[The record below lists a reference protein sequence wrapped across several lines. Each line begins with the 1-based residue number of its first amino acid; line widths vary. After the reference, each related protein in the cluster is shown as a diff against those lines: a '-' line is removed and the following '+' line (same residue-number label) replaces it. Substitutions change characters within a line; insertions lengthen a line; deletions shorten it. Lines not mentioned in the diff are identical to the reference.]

1 MEGKEREERGIGGE
15 GKMNLFGLSVR
26 KRGEGVSN
34 VVEDGVRGG
43 GREWWAGG
51 GGKGRGGENN
61 CCARTARIEELVEAE
76 TSTAEKEDRFLPRL
90 IFHHNLRRSDEGR
103 NFEFCKK
110 SIS

>member
-43 GREWWAGG
+43 EGVV
-51 GGKGRGGENN
+51 GRGRG
-61 CCARTARIEELVEAE
+61 AR
-76 TSTAEKEDRFLPRL
+76 
-90 IFHHNLRRSDEGR
+90 EGR
-103 NFEFCKK
+103 RE
-110 SIS
+110 